1 MKMNKLVEALKK
13 WIEKREEGVEK
24 KGRISAISREIP
36 KTKGEA
42 CSEKSGEED
51 KNAEQAKSNE
61 KTGEALQAFSIK
73 KS

>member
-42 CSEKSGEED
+42 HSEKEGGEE
-51 KNAEQAKSNE
+51 KNAEQAKSNGE
-61 KTGEALQAFSIK
+61 TGEALQAFSIK